1 MTFRKIL
8 GIRYF
13 DGTRQELLLEI
24 RKGGLIVVP
33 AAPALAEL
41 GENQDYRQAVE
52 GSTFAI
58 SDSSYM
64 VLLWFLRSGEFL
76 HRISGLQ
83 FLRALVGDPV
93 FRQKNAS
100 LWVMPSKEDQDCNL
114 AWLNGQGIPVTP
126 DHCYLAPKY
135 TKGAVTDESLLA
147 LIETHRPKY
156 VLINIGGG
164 TEEILGYFLH
174 SHLSYR
180 PVIICTGAAVAFL
193 SGRQAS
199 IHPVV
204 DKMMLAWLDRCFSDP
219 KRFIPRYLRA
229 LRLFWVLMRYADR
242 SVPATALSSSSRR
255 YPRIG

>member
-1 MTFRKIL
+1 MTFRTIL

-52 GSTFAI
+52 GATFAI

-83 FLRALVGDPV
+83 FLRTLVGDPV
-93 FRQKNAS
+93 FRQKDAS

-135 TKGAVTDESLLA
+135 TKGAVTDKALLA

-156 VLINIGGG
+156 VVINIGGG
-164 TEEILGYFLH
+164 TQEILGYFLH

-180 PVIICTGAAVAFL
+180 PAIICTGAAVAFL

-204 DKMMLAWLDRCFSDP
+204 DKMMLAWLARCFDEP

-242 SVPATALSSSSRR
+242 SVPATGLSGSSRR
-255 YPRIG
+255 